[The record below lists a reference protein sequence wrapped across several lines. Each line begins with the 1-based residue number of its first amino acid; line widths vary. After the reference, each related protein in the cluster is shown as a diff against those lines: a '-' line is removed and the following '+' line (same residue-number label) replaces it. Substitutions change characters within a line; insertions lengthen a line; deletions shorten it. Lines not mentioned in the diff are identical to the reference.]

1 MGKNNSEIENEVYK
15 FIKILVAVVIIV
27 LGLYFFTNKFV
38 TNNNGTKS
46 NSQEGVISSN
56 NIIVGSLLNRPYD
69 SYYVLAYKSKDND
82 AAIYETY
89 IGVYET
95 KENALRIYVID
106 LDNEL
111 NKEFYQEKGNK
122 NAKKIEDLKISSP
135 TLIKVSHKSISKY
148 IEGKDAIKKELGI

>member
-111 NKEFYQEKGNK
+111 NKDFYQEKGNK